1 MWVIGLHEKN
11 GSVVLDEPLDP
22 TWIWAGSEH
31 LKTQLA
37 LVVRV
42 AGEAVVVR
50 FSQVASEENVQDQRV
65 GYSLQT
71 TSSVYD
77 ALRLDG

>member
-1 MWVIGLHEKN
+1 MKKN

-22 TWIWAGSEH
+22 IWVWIGSEH
-31 LKTQLA
+31 LKTQFA

-42 AGEAVVVR
+42 AGEAVLVR